1 MNEKLYWIWLSR
13 IRKLGSIKTQK
24 LLEKFKTPEN
34 IWKAQEK
41 ELKEVEGIGEEIV
54 KEILNDE
61 YRKNLEKYEKYMKTN
76 KIDLI
81 NIYDK
86 EYPEKLKEIYDKPIT
101 LYIKGNKEILDEFS
115 LAIIGCRESSEYGK
129 KVGSKLSYDIAKKG
143 IVTISGLAR
152 GIDSIAHKSTLM
164 AKGKTIAVIG
174 SGIDNIY
181 PPENKKLVDEIVEN
195 GGAVVSEYVIGT
207 KAEKMNFPA
216 RNRIISALSD
226 GVIVIE
232 AKKKSGTMI
241 TVDFALDNGKE
252 VFAVPGN
259 ITSINSEGT
268 NELIKQGAKLIT
280 NAEEIL
286 EEFSL

>member
-115 LAIIGCRESSEYGK
+115 LAIIGCRENSEYGK

-143 IVTISGLAR
+143 IVTTSGLAR

-226 GVIVIE
+226 VVIVIE